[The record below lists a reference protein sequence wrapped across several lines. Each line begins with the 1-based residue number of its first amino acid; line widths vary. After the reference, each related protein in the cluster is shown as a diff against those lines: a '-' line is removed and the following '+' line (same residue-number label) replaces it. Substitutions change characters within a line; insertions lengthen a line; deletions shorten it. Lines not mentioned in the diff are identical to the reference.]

1 MEPRGP
7 FSVVG
12 VPADTCWERCG
23 MFSGLGDIVSAAD
36 HPHLSLSHSLRPD
49 FILHL
54 FFILCLFCSFEMKKR
69 KKARDMYSRRMLPP
83 QTTTQTCIIVLAG
96 LTHSIIARVKILPL
110 LQLLTEE
117 ILLVW
122 KFAI

>member
-36 HPHLSLSHSLRPD
+36 HPRLSLTPSILISFYIYSSFCVSSAHLR
-49 FILHL
+49 
-54 FFILCLFCSFEMKKR
+54 
-69 KKARDMYSRRMLPP
+69 
-83 QTTTQTCIIVLAG
+83 
-96 LTHSIIARVKILPL
+96 
-110 LQLLTEE
+110 
-117 ILLVW
+117 
-122 KFAI
+122 

>member
-36 HPHLSLSHSLRPD
+36 HPHLSLSLPPSWFHSSS
-49 FILHL
+49 ILH
-54 FFILCLFCSFEMKKR
+54 SV
-69 KKARDMYSRRMLPP
+69 S
-83 QTTTQTCIIVLAG
+83 
-96 LTHSIIARVKILPL
+96 L
-110 LQLLTEE
+110 LL
-117 ILLVW
+117 I
-122 KFAI
+122 